1 MARVYEINPKYTDSL
16 YTANQ
21 DLRSTKPTSAGATM
35 TRLGT
40 SILHADQAL
49 QGSQDLGFSPG
60 LATGISTAGTAA
72 YKQSAEFLT
81 GEVGKLVTGGNLT
94 VSEGNKI
101 SSDLLSSRQGV
112 RDSALH
118 KIIDLGGGK
127 IKASMEQ
134 YTNATQ
140 NPFPTDRVFNDPEIA
155 ASLHKHG
162 VIGND
167 APPTTAPTTHAFS
180 LSAWQRANPKGSQQ
194 QGYQVT
200 Q

>member
-1 MARVYEINPKYTDSL
+1 
-16 YTANQ
+16 
-21 DLRSTKPTSAGATM
+21 
-35 TRLGT
+35 
-40 SILHADQAL
+40 
-49 QGSQDLGFSPG
+49 
-60 LATGISTAGTAA
+60 
-72 YKQSAEFLT
+72 
-81 GEVGKLVTGGNLT
+81 
-94 VSEGNKI
+94 
-101 SSDLLSSRQGV
+101 
-112 RDSALH
+112 
-118 KIIDLGGGK
+118 
-127 IKASMEQ
+127 MEQ

-180 LSAWQRANPKGSQQ
+180 LSAWQRANPKGDPNAARSAAQQ